1 MSKNSKKPIHE
12 KMISQLE
19 LPKDLMLGAAIVTIT
34 GRKEV
39 LVENYKGIVER
50 ASSHIG
56 KGSKDSLVKIQTKN
70 CRLQILG
77 AHLTVEYYT
86 NEEMKIV
93 GLIDSVSYEY

>member
-19 LPKDLMLGAAIVTIT
+19 IMLGAAIVTIT

-39 LVENYKGIVER
+39 LVENYKGIIELE
-50 ASSHIG
+50 
-56 KGSKDSLVKIQTKN
+56 DSLVKIQTKN

>member
-19 LPKDLMLGAAIVTIT
+19 IPKDLML

-39 LVENYKGIVER
+39 LVENYKGIIELE
-50 ASSHIG
+50 
-56 KGSKDSLVKIQTKN
+56 DSLVKIQTKN

>member
-19 LPKDLMLGAAIVTIT
+19 LPKDLMLGAAIVTI
-34 GRKEV
+34 E
-39 LVENYKGIVER
+39 LE
-50 ASSHIG
+50 
-56 KGSKDSLVKIQTKN
+56 DSLVKIQTKN

>member
-1 MSKNSKKPIHE
+1 ME
-12 KMISQLE
+12 LE
-19 LPKDLMLGAAIVTIT
+19 
-34 GRKEV
+34 
-39 LVENYKGIVER
+39 
-50 ASSHIG
+50 
-56 KGSKDSLVKIQTKN
+56 DSLVKIQTKN

>member
-39 LVENYKGIVER
+39 LVENYKGIIELDHSR
-50 ASSHIG
+50 RHLADARWQRTFF
-56 KGSKDSLVKIQTKN
+56 DSEETAQT
-70 CRLQILG
+70 G
-77 AHLTVEYYT
+77 
-86 NEEMKIV
+86 
-93 GLIDSVSYEY
+93 

>member
-34 GRKEV
+34 GRKED
-39 LVENYKGIVER
+39 LVENYKGIIELE
-50 ASSHIG
+50 
-56 KGSKDSLVKIQTKN
+56 DSLVKIQTKN

>member
-1 MSKNSKKPIHE
+1 
-12 KMISQLE
+12 MISQ
-19 LPKDLMLGAAIVTIT
+19 AIVTIT

-39 LVENYKGIVER
+39 LVENYKGIIELE
-50 ASSHIG
+50 
-56 KGSKDSLVKIQTKN
+56 DSLVKIQTKN

>member
-12 KMISQLE
+12 KKISQSE
-19 LPKDLMLGAAIVTIT
+19 LPKGLMLGAAIVTIT

-39 LVENYKGIVER
+39 LVESYKGIIELE
-50 ASSHIG
+50 
-56 KGSKDSLVKIQTKN
+56 DSLVKIQTKN

>member
-39 LVENYKGIVER
+39 LVENYKGIIELE
-50 ASSHIG
+50 
-56 KGSKDSLVKIQTKN
+56 DSLVKIQTKN

-77 AHLTVEYYT
+77 AHLTVEYSDLT

>member
-39 LVENYKGIVER
+39 LVEKGIIELE
-50 ASSHIG
+50 
-56 KGSKDSLVKIQTKN
+56 DSLVKIQTKN

-77 AHLTVEYYT
+77 VHLTVEYYT